1 MSDEGGNAK
10 EQVKERSNMKRT
22 MFFGLLL
29 VGLAGLTG
37 CVMQHGR
44 RPWACMGGSCAQA
57 PENCRSCDASCGA
70 SCDASCDT
78 CEDTDP
84 ACKCKGLLGR
94 LRRQPAMV
102 EAEPEAPPPGP
113 ATGTVT
119 YPYYTT
125 RGPRDFL
132 AKNPPSI
139 GP

>member
-37 CVMQHGR
+37 CATQHGR
-44 RPWACMGGSCAQA
+44 HPLMSHFGRGCAQA
-57 PENCRSCDASCGA
+57 TEGSESNNGCPSERQRCCRLCNGA
-70 SCDASCDT
+70 GCK
-78 CEDTDP
+78 
-84 ACKCKGLLGR
+84 ACNEEQAAGGDGG
-94 LRRQPAMV
+94 A
-102 EAEPEAPPPGP
+102 
-113 ATGTVT
+113 ATGAVT

-125 RGPRDFL
+125 RGPRDFY
-132 AKNPPSI
+132 AKNPRSI